1 MFSKNKSEDADDN
14 PPSLSFN
21 EGNSNHNDDSVAN
34 LGMVTEDEEASLFL
48 GVNSIDGAGG
58 TSRLA
63 RRQQSGGGK
72 HAPRL
77 SVVSNKFDI
86 GKKGHLTEAEQS
98 ARRLASQSGQI
109 SIEQLVQLKEQ
120 QKAMEK
126 KVSSLVR
133 RNFIMMMLLVIS
145 TVILVMTNVQGEQT
159 LRLLVLFRMFND
171 LF

>member
-1 MFSKNKSEDADDN
+1 MFLKNKSEDAADAN
-14 PPSLSFN
+14 HPSLSN
-21 EGNSNHNDDSVAN
+21 G
-34 LGMVTEDEEASLFL
+34 
-48 GVNSIDGAGG
+48 
-58 TSRLA
+58 
-63 RRQQSGGGK
+63 GGGK

-86 GKKGHLTEAEQS
+86 GKKGYLTEAEQS
-98 ARRLASQSGQI
+98 ARRLSSQSGEI
-109 SIEQLVQLKEQ
+109 SIDQLVQLKEQ